1 MYISSKIMGKIYGF
15 DMNRF
20 SMVTSKFYV
29 KDLLVILDFL
39 SLESFQGKLM
49 KWILQEMQSS
59 NLSSMKQR
67 KNSLLK
73 ER

>member
-59 NLSSMKQR
+59 NLSSMKQE
-67 KNSLLK
+67 KILF
-73 ER
+73 